1 MASVTFAPPARTF
14 DPPDLIVLAAVAALA
29 AAKAV
34 RRFRGVVLAPG
45 PVVWAPTTVVAAGAP
60 DLLPFDEDLM
70 DRFLTAPADV
80 HDPDAD
86 GCAACRPVGAP
97 APKLSG
103 GPWPSR
109 SRRASA
115 AGWRGG

>member
-29 AAKAV
+29 TAKAV
-34 RRFRGVVLAPG
+34 RRFRRLVLAPG
-45 PVVWAPTTVVAAGAP
+45 PVVWAPSTVVAAGAP

-80 HDPDAD
+80 HDPDA
-86 GCAACRPVGAP
+86 GRLRRLQARRSAGAE
-97 APKLSG
+97 AQ
-103 GPWPSR
+103 
-109 SRRASA
+109 
-115 AGWRGG
+115 WRTLAQ